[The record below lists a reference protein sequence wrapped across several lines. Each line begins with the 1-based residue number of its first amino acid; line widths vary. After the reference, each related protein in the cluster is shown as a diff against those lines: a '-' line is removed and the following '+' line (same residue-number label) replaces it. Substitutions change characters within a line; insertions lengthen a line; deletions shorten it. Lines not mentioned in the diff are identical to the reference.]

1 MITNLRAKKN
11 DKNARPSLQTKY
23 TQKSQN
29 DQNLI
34 QRKSSMK
41 ASLSKNLLYAEEFII
56 AESPIKVSP
65 NFFCYA
71 VVILNSSIHI
81 ELKPKNYKR

>member
-1 MITNLRAKKN
+1 MNTVMITNLRAKKN

-23 TQKSQN
+23 TQKSHN

-34 QRKSSMK
+34 QRKSSLK

-65 NFFCYA
+65 NTNFHAIF
-71 VVILNSSIHI
+71 L
-81 ELKPKNYKR
+81 